1 LTTGGWRPII
11 LDRLVKGN
19 LAALLLCLYAS
30 RAVPEGAVEIDAVSE
45 IANHVG
51 DGRSAR
57 RESFEQFQ
65 STPPVY

>member
-1 LTTGGWRPII
+1 
-11 LDRLVKGN
+11 
-19 LAALLLCLYAS
+19 
-30 RAVPEGAVEIDAVSE
+30 VPDGAVEIDAASA

-51 DGRSAR
+51 DGDAAR